1 MMLEINLF
9 LKNGGSLQVTT
20 DKHSKEEIL
29 NLYHITKVGIL
40 QLELSDKETILLDT
54 AELVGLVVKEKE
66 GE

>member
-1 MMLEINLF
+1 MLEINLF

-29 NLYHITKVGIL
+29 NLYHVTKVGIL

-54 AELVGLVVKEKE
+54 AELAGLVVKEKE

>member
-1 MMLEINLF
+1 MLEVNLF

-20 DKHSKEEIL
+20 DKHTKEEIL
-29 NLYHITKVGIL
+29 SLYHVPKVGNL

-54 AELVGLVVKEKE
+54 AELVGIVVKEKE

>member
-1 MMLEINLF
+1 MLEINLF

-29 NLYHITKVGIL
+29 NLYHVTKVGIL

-54 AELVGLVVKEKE
+54 AELVGIVVKEKE

>member
-1 MMLEINLF
+1 MLEINLF

-54 AELVGLVVKEKE
+54 AELAGLVVKEKE

>member
-1 MMLEINLF
+1 MLEINLF

-54 AELVGLVVKEKE
+54 AELVGIVVKEKE

>member
-1 MMLEINLF
+1 MLEINLF

-40 QLELSDKETILLDT
+40 QLELSHKETILLDT

>member
-1 MMLEINLF
+1 MLEINLF

-40 QLELSDKETILLDT
+40 QLELQLLKIFLKYFT
-54 AELVGLVVKEKE
+54 FENKFK
-66 GE
+66 

>member
-1 MMLEINLF
+1 MLEINLF

>member
-1 MMLEINLF
+1 MLEINLF

-54 AELVGLVVKEKE
+54 AELAGLVVKEKE
-66 GE
+66 VE